1 MDLKLEVVLS
11 SSIKRKKPW
20 PRFCWLGKEKESV
33 FLLDDRRISEINMM
47 SGRTKK
53 RTPKLHPLLNSVV
66 TMASSHNGMWLCGL
80 LVSGELFLWNRDK
93 DLLKTAAAVPQVV
106 QVITD
111 VQGNAMR
118 LSLQVSDDGMRVFLV
133 AITGQVFLWECVDVR
148 DLTGVRDGAVK
159 GHWAHIQPLEDSIL
173 PSSQDK
179 EASQHTIFIKTEV
192 MGDACLSAFVFT
204 SEKKL
209 IITCLKIQ
217 WEEGPVRVGSV
228 GYSIQ
233 WATKTYPM
241 SRLAPPCK
249 PVKSRGALV
258 PAFSPDG
265 CLLAI
270 VLNQRQ
276 PKATQVLFVSTQNF
290 VSTSSGL
297 GGCGSKKLEIPSKY
311 IRSYWVGSVSWSPGG
326 LFLACVLKRG
336 SLLMLTRLGGLIT
349 LTSVGCN
356 VDFGPAHFL
365 PLHPLVTYRY
375 TFDPLLAFVTSD

>member
-1 MDLKLEVVLS
+1 
-11 SSIKRKKPW
+11 
-20 PRFCWLGKEKESV
+20 
-33 FLLDDRRISEINMM
+33 
-47 SGRTKK
+47 
-53 RTPKLHPLLNSVV
+53 
-66 TMASSHNGMWLCGL
+66 MASSHNGMWLCGL
-80 LVSGELFLWNRDK
+80 LVSGELFLWNRNK

-148 DLTGVRDGAVK
+148 DVTGVRDGAVK

-204 SEKKL
+204 SEKEL

-311 IRSYWVGSVSWSPGG
+311 IRSYWVGSVSWSAGG